1 MKTRIFDRE
10 EAVLRAADSVCELL
24 SSKPEA
30 VLALGAN
37 DECLLLY
44 RELAR
49 RAAGGTLDLSR
60 ARFFAVTEF
69 DGLAPD
75 DGRSCRARLRAALLD
90 LADPE
95 GKRSVFPDADTVET
109 VDRQIADCGG
119 LDLAVLGIGERG
131 RIGFNEPG
139 TPFDSTAHRQ
149 KLTKATKRELAPL
162 FGGEDKTPDF
172 GYTLGIHTL
181 TEAGRILLLALGEE
195 RADPVF
201 RMLYAR
207 TDSFVPAAF
216 LQIPLQVEIVL
227 DRDAAAKL

>member
-10 EAVLRAADSVCELL
+10 EAVLRAADSVCEVLL
-24 SSKPEA
+24 SKPEA

-44 RELAR
+44 RELTQR
-49 RAAGGTLDLSR
+49 VVDGKLDLSR
-60 ARFFAVTEF
+60 AHFFAITEF
-69 DGLAPD
+69 EGLAPYD
-75 DGRSCRARLRAALLD
+75 ERSCRARLRAALLD

-95 GKRSVFPDADTVET
+95 GKRSVFLDAET
-109 VDRQIADCGG
+109 VDTIDSLIASCGG

-131 RIGFNEPG
+131 RIGFNEPA
-139 TPFDSTAHRQ
+139 TPFDSISHRQ

-162 FGGEDKTPDF
+162 FGGEEQTPDY
-172 GYTLGIHTL
+172 GYTLGIHTI

-216 LQIPLQVEIVL
+216 LQIPLQVELVL
-227 DRDAAAKL
+227 DREAAAKL